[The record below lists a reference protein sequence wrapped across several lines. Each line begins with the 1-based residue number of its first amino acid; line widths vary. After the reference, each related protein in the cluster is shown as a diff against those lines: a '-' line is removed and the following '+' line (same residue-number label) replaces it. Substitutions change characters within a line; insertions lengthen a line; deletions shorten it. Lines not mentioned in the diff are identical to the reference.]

1 MLTADQFLNFYEL
14 IKNQQRKQYVKPRSL
29 KFLEI
34 NVCCVSVYKDVVAN
48 PLVEEVVV
56 SVALVVIVVVVVYIA
71 ALEVEVIAVLY
82 IYSSYM

>member
-56 SVALVVIVVVVVYIA
+56 HVCCLSRYCCCCC
-71 ALEVEVIAVLY
+71 LY
-82 IYSSYM
+82 CCP